1 MPMNRPVAPHL
12 LFISAVDMLRIFRHY
27 IPGLMPVLLAGDL
40 FVVIGALSI
49 VSASGTWLGEGPQAP
64 KLAFVAALQIFL
76 LYLADL
82 YNSRLPLGRR
92 ELVARLLICQVAAA
106 FLLAAAGYAFTN
118 LRLGRLA
125 FLELGVLTTIGL
137 LLWRTAWLGSWSL
150 ARMTIRV
157 LVVGSGSIGRAI
169 ADLAPDS
176 ARPFKIVGYLD
187 DDPAAADSI
196 PFGQEL
202 LGKIADLS
210 EIVEETRPDVVVVVQ
225 QDRRGRFPA
234 NPLLECRLR
243 GIAVEDWPTFYE
255 KATGKILV
263 TELRPSW
270 LIFADGFVKTARTE
284 IIKRLFDVTVE
295 DWPTFYEKATGKILV
310 TELRPSWLIFADGFV
325 KTARTEIIKRLFDV
339 TLASMGLILASPL
352 MALAAIAIKLESPGP
367 VLYRQPRS
375 GQNGCVFI
383 LNKFRSM
390 RRDAEQGTGAVW
402 AKEADPRVTRVGAIL
417 RRTRLDELPQLI
429 NVLLGHMSFIGPRPE
444 RPEFVQSLQWEI
456 PYYMKRL
463 SVKPGLTGWAQ
474 VRYRYGASVEDSLE
488 KLQYDLYYIKN
499 LSLFLDLLI
508 LLNTVQVVLF
518 ARGR

>member
-1 MPMNRPVAPHL
+1 MV
-12 LFISAVDMLRIFRHY
+12 RIFRHF

-40 FVVIGALSI
+40 AVIIGSLVI
-49 VSASGTWLGEGPQAP
+49 TSASGIWLGAGPSVP
-64 KLAFVAALQIFL
+64 KLIFIASIEFFL

-82 YNSRLPLGRR
+82 YNTRLPLGRR
-92 ELVARLLICQVAAA
+92 ELVARLLICQAAAAPLVAAGGFA
-106 FLLAAAGYAFTN
+106 FAS
-118 LRLGRLA
+118 LRLSRLA
-125 FLELGVLTTIGL
+125 FLGLGVLITVGL
-137 LLWRTAWLGSWSL
+137 LLWRTAWLGSWPL

-157 LVVGSGSIGRAI
+157 LVIGSGPIGKTI

-176 ARPFKIVGYLD
+176 ARPFKIIGYLD

-196 PFGQEL
+196 PVGHAL

-210 EIVEETRPDVVVVVQ
+210 AIVEETRPDVVVVVQ

-243 GIAVEDWPTFYE
+243 GIAVEDWATFYE

-263 TELRPSW
+263 
-270 LIFADGFVKTARTE
+270 A
-284 IIKRLFDVTVE
+284 
-295 DWPTFYEKATGKILV
+295 
-310 TELRPSWLIFADGFV
+310 ELRPSWLIFADGFV

-339 TLASMGLILASPL
+339 TLAAVGLILASPL
-352 MALAAIAIKLESPGP
+352 MALAAIAIKVESAGP

-383 LNKFRSM
+383 LSKFRSM
-390 RRDAEQGTGAVW
+390 RRDAEETTGPVW
-402 AKEADPRVTRVGAIL
+402 AQQRDPRVTRVGALL
-417 RRTRLDELPQLI
+417 RRTRLDELPQVL
-429 NVLLGHMSFIGPRPE
+429 NVLGGDMSFSGPRPE
-444 RPEFVQSLQWEI
+444 RPEFIQSLQKEI

-463 SVKPGLTGWAQ
+463 SVKPGITGWAQ
-474 VRYRYGASVEDSLE
+474 VKYRYGASVEDSLE

-508 LLNTVQVVLF
+508 LLNTIQVVLF